1 MVGIVVISHSRKL
14 AEGVVELAAA
24 MADTV
29 RIVAAGGLEDGSIGT
44 SFARISQAVEEAYS
58 DDGVVLIMDMGS
70 AVMTAEMVME
80 TMTDRRLLLLDC
92 PVVEGA
98 VFAAVEAAAG
108 ATLEEIA
115 DRIAEVR
122 EAKKLPD

>member
-1 MVGIVVISHSRKL
+1 
-14 AEGVVELAAA
+14 
-24 MADTV
+24 
-29 RIVAAGGLEDGSIGT
+29 
-44 SFARISQAVEEAYS
+44 
-58 DDGVVLIMDMGS
+58 MGS